1 MGQYGKHWLSAI
13 VCRTRYHLWRRQ
25 GLLLPGHRVRMH
37 PAFCLKELLLCPR
50 KPHCSGQCLCRY
62 LPGVTLAT
70 LAEAHYHHA
79 YPIDLSE
86 RRVQHIALHLLQ
98 VGLAHHV
105 SMSTRAEDKRLSILM
120 LFCKMTPL

>member
-1 MGQYGKHWLSAI
+1 M
-13 VCRTRYHLWRRQ
+13 
-25 GLLLPGHRVRMH
+25 
-37 PAFCLKELLLCPR
+37 
-50 KPHCSGQCLCRY
+50 
-62 LPGVTLAT
+62 TLAT

-105 SMSTRAEDKRLSILM
+105 SFPTRQRTDGFVSRRS
-120 LFCKMTPL
+120 P

>member
-1 MGQYGKHWLSAI
+1 MQSLTA
-13 VCRTRYHLWRRQ
+13 R
-25 GLLLPGHRVRMH
+25 
-37 PAFCLKELLLCPR
+37 
-50 KPHCSGQCLCRY
+50 QCLCRY

-98 VGLAHHV
+98 VGAGAPRLTL
-105 SMSTRAEDKRLSILM
+105 TRQRTDDSASGRCSYM
-120 LFCKMTPL
+120 LLPSEQAW